1 MIQILRKNPELRN
14 EKDLNFLL
22 PIIKEIEFFKN
33 NAIKLEHMIDVSQE
47 LRHEAMPAGEFVFY
61 QGDYGDKFYVVLK
74 GKV

>member
-33 NAIKLEHMIDVSQE
+33 IAGIMEEHIIDVS
-47 LRHEAMPAGEFVFY
+47 
-61 QGDYGDKFYVVLK
+61 
-74 GKV
+74 